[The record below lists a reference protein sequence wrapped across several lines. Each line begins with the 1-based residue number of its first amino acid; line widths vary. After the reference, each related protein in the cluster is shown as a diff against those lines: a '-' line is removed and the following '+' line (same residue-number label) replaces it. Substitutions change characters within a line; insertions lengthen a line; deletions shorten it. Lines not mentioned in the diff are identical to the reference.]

1 MSLGICK
8 LCCEKK
14 ELQRSHVIG
23 KTVFSRILRKSVGNA
38 GISICLKDKKISKSN
53 DTWDSKLLC
62 KSCES
67 FFNRKFEDYS
77 IHVLRKEQKGVNASE
92 SELGIFLKNVDQY
105 RLILYIC
112 SIYWRAAYSSHESYN
127 GIVIER
133 GISQYLVNVFTD
145 KCILNPT
152 LISARIRLLAD
163 ENVGKLSEHP
173 VSMIVNPYHRLTQKG
188 YMFCMAF
195 EGYFFELFINS
206 SSFKDRLKP
215 GYLNRKE
222 KNLFIPLVYIEDI
235 PEIAESIN
243 QTRRIYEDSPDKGK
257 YQL

>member
-8 LCCEKK
+8 LCWEKK

-133 GISQYLVNVFTD
+133 GVSQYLVNAFTD

-173 VSMIVNPYHRLTQKG
+173 VSMIVNPYHRLKNNG
-188 YMFCMAF
+188 YVFCMVF

-206 SSFKDRLKP
+206 TSFKERLKP
-215 GYLNRKE
+215 GYLNRTGKT
-222 KNLFIPLVYIEDI
+222 LFIPLVYISDI
-235 PEIAESIN
+235 PEVAESIRV
-243 QTRRIYEDSPDKGK
+243 TRRIYEESPENTK
-257 YQL
+257 LRL

>member
-8 LCCEKK
+8 LCCEEK

-23 KTVFSRILRKSVGNA
+23 KTVFSRILRKSLGNA
-38 GISICLKDKKISKSN
+38 GISICLKDKKILKSN

-77 IHVLRKEQKGVNASE
+77 IHVLRKEQKGVNATE
-92 SELGIFLKNVDQY
+92 SDLGIFFKNVDQY

-112 SIYWRAAYSSHESYN
+112 SIYWRAAYSSHECYN

-133 GISQYLVNVFTD
+133 EISQYLINVF
-145 KCILNPT
+145 KNKHNLNPK
-152 LISARIRLLAD
+152 IVSARIRLLAD
-163 ENVGKLSEHP
+163 QNIGKLSEHP
-173 VSMIVNPYHRLTQKG
+173 VSMIVNPYHRLTEKG
-188 YMFCMAF
+188 YVFCMAF

-206 SSFKDRLKP
+206 TSFKERLKP
-215 GYLNRKE
+215 GYLNRTGKI
-222 KNLFIPLVYIEDI
+222 LFIPLVYITDI
-235 PEIAESIN
+235 PEIAESIR
-243 QTRRIYEDSPDKGK
+243 QTRRIYETSQDKAK
-257 YQL
+257 YKL

>member
-1 MSLGICK
+1 MKLGICK
-8 LCCEKK
+8 LCCEEK

-23 KTVFSRILRKSVGNA
+23 KTVFSRILRKSIGNA
-38 GISICLKDKKISKSN
+38 GISICLKYKKISKSN

-77 IHVLRKEQKGVNASE
+77 IHVLRKEQKGVDTTE
-92 SELGIFLKNVDQY
+92 SDLGMFFKNINQY

-112 SIYWRAAYSSHESYN
+112 SIYWRAAYSSHECYN

-133 GISQYLVNVFTD
+133 GVSQYLINVFKD
-145 KCILNPT
+145 KCDLNPKT
-152 LISARIRLLAD
+152 ISARIRLLAD
-163 ENVGKLSEHP
+163 ENVGKLSEYP
-173 VSMIVNPYHRLTQKG
+173 VSMIVNPYHRLKEKG
-188 YMFCMAF
+188 YVFCMAF

-206 SSFKDRLKP
+206 TSFKERLKP

-222 KNLFIPLVYIEDI
+222 KTLFIPLVYIKDI
-235 PEIAESIN
+235 PEIAEIIK
-243 QTRRIYEDSPDKGK
+243 QARGIHEDSPEKEK
-257 YQL
+257 YRL